1 MIEQQRS
8 NTLSE
13 VGGWVIDYHWSS
25 IDRSEQSKKEKNK
38 QIVIFL
44 PGINVFVLLTIS
56 TTNSYCSI
64 YCEVNATSE
73 CLKQRTHGA

>member
-13 VGGWVIDYHWSS
+13 VGGWVIDYHWSSIDRSS

-44 PGINVFVLLTIS
+44 PGINVFVL
-56 TTNSYCSI
+56 
-64 YCEVNATSE
+64 
-73 CLKQRTHGA
+73 

>member
-38 QIVIFL
+38 QIVILL
-44 PGINVFVLLTIS
+44 PGINVFVL
-56 TTNSYCSI
+56 
-64 YCEVNATSE
+64 
-73 CLKQRTHGA
+73 